1 MTSMCGSGK
10 SHAVMNS
17 SSYYR
22 PSPFA
27 YQNDYYLSPRSPW
40 SRASVARRNGSTWR
54 FGSAML
60 IISAML
66 VLVVVLAIAGLALW
80 MGAFRTDS
88 KNAIIGFSCSI
99 RIVRGERYNP
109 MLKLNTSMVFREKER
124 KFKNIFELLFRRSV
138 LGLSYKQTMIDK
150 FENGTLKVFFR
161 LYLDRRKIP
170 RSIVNVEDTIQD
182 IIAKETYST
191 SSLFKDMELDL
202 TSTSVKRINQENIVN
217 QKQGQQKHT
226 MITKNGLLR
235 PNRNSSLIMSSKS
248 KTKPTKTD
256 SESNIDFNNIPTIQ
270 GTYRA
275 TKVNITAENS
285 TKGIF
290 EPIIDSKGLAT
301 TRRTPLQKHTTT
313 SEKVLNR
320 VESSPTDEPS
330 TLFTKSTAMV
340 NKDKLNEKEE
350 NEMKTTSS
358 RTTTVRSDLDI
369 FKDFLNP
376 DFENNSPWKPI
387 VPGYVNTEFKLLP
400 NDDVRETNY
409 TESTTRTVISKT
421 SDFRD
426 NVKMPNDGTS
436 TISTVPKLPLGSVNF
451 HDVSEINTFDIDN
464 TDFPRD
470 RIDPGLTKPNNHEKL
485 DIEVAG
491 QLPSEMYSVKL
502 KASSYDGNERVT
514 SNSESSMTR
523 EVSENISIKNKP
535 FQEKHKDSN
544 AQNTEAKFDNSASSM
559 EPDDVFGSHSD
570 KKIMND
576 SFTSGVGVAE
586 PVLDT
591 EIELEA
597 KNRYRGSSIL
607 APTTDEDMLRNRKVN
622 INQQPIYTSYNT
634 PDLNGGSLGSSLIEN
649 PATTKPFRHTI
660 PVDKITSVVN
670 YSINVPFDNLDA
682 PSLSLIDTSIDE
694 KLFQDKVLTPL
705 PPKRIVEVETSV
717 VEHDDTMIQLQS
729 EQITSTEPNIVKDDN
744 KSYFSTTES
753 YSEPKLIAKDSSG
766 KRGVSRNSTFVEIDT
781 VKHTPGE
788 SEENWESRAD
798 EVTANNDE
806 LQRKKVYNETLK
818 AYVVENLVTLA
829 PVKSNTG
836 IGRPVRPRPKIDS
849 PDTALLEQLFGV
861 HDYTHD
867 RDTTDT
873 ESTSEASFSYKI
885 QNSTKSD
892 EKNSNHKST
901 IVEQIVEVVTSIS
914 TRVSSNIKSD
924 PVILKFIVTNSTTNP
939 IVHSEKTSTS
949 NDEADKSSESLI
961 QKRPLLSAANLRTI
975 QTSDRKMSLEEN
987 RILLEK
993 LKQLAQI
1000 KTNNDPVQIIRNN
1013 SNLSEMLQS
1022 QDHAPLLDIEE
1033 LKKIADVV
1041 TGNETLKNTSSE
1053 FTLSRDGVEIFTKVL
1068 NKEEDQTYETHT
1080 VSMIEKLSK
1089 TNDSCVGFL
1098 CGDGKCLD
1106 SSAICNMLVECPGAE
1121 DEANCT
1127 CADFLKTQ
1135 LLYQKICDGI
1145 ADCWDY
1151 SDESNCDWCEKGQFV
1166 CGNSKSCVDMD
1177 KVCNG
1182 FSDCPGG
1189 EDEKQCTALIDDEEN
1204 IAESRIDL
1212 VLTKNSSKNH
1222 SETIKRLDQVIER
1235 DSESSVTERDTT
1247 TLYIL
1252 PDNLQSERL
1261 INDKNGLSS
1270 KLINQ
1275 ELARNRDVEE
1285 SNIEVAVSS
1294 RETSS
1299 NVLRN
1304 GLISGNNL
1312 HAKDNRTFPV
1322 AKVYNNNE
1330 IDNYNNK
1337 GILSIRKNGKWGKL
1351 CFINT
1356 NSLTQEQSARQ
1367 VTWSIEDL
1375 AKAACKAITY
1385 QDYEMVEKVLDQNPP
1400 SNQFYYTL
1408 SYDKSDLSDRTAL
1421 SFKSSQCPGGEVLK
1435 IRCKNFECGIRT
1447 QVASTARIVGG
1458 ASSSVGNWPWQ
1469 IALYKDGNYQ
1479 CGGALINN
1487 RWVISA
1493 GHCFYHAENNYWVAR
1508 IGATRR
1514 GSFRSPHEQ
1523 LLRVDYISLHP
1534 DYVHHVFLNDIAVI
1548 RLERA
1553 VSFSDYIRPVCLP
1566 KAPVLTGTVCVVTG
1580 WGQLYEIGRVF
1591 PDTLQEVQ
1599 IPVMSTE
1606 DCRRKTLF
1614 LPLYRITNG
1623 MLCAGLEN
1631 GGKDACLG
1639 DSGGPLVCLSP
1650 FENRYVL
1657 QGITSNGYGCGRRE
1671 RPGVYTKIYSYM
1683 SYIDYVIAQT
1693 DIQPSAVEFCKGHR
1707 CPLGECLP
1715 KSRVCNGFLECSDGS
1730 DERDCSTI
1738 SR

>member
-17 SSYYR
+17 GSYYR

-40 SRASVARRNGSTWR
+40 SRTSVARRNGNTTWR

-182 IIAKETYST
+182 IIAKETYSI
-191 SSLFKDMELDL
+191 SSLFKDIELDL

-256 SESNIDFNNIPTIQ
+256 SEPNIDFNNIPTIQ

-275 TKVNITAENS
+275 TKINITAENS
-285 TKGIF
+285 TKEIS
-290 EPIIDSKGLAT
+290 EPIIDNKGLAT
-301 TRRTPLQKHTTT
+301 TKRMPLQKHTTT

-320 VESSPTDEPS
+320 VESSPTDVPS
-330 TLFTKSTAMV
+330 TLFTKSTTAMV
-340 NKDKLNEKEE
+340 NKDKLNEKQE

-358 RTTTVRSDLDI
+358 GTTTVRSDLNI

-400 NDDVRETNY
+400 NDDVKKTSY
-409 TESTTRTVISKT
+409 TESTTRTAISRT

-426 NVKMPNDGTS
+426 NVKMPNDETS
-436 TISTVPKLPLGSVNF
+436 TTPTVPKLPLDSVNF
-451 HDVSEINTFDIDN
+451 RDVSEINTFDIDN

-470 RIDPGLTKPNNHEKL
+470 RIDPGLIKSNNHEKL

-502 KASSYDGNERVT
+502 KASSYDGNERVI
-514 SNSESSMTR
+514 SNSESSITR
-523 EVSENISIKNKP
+523 GVPENISIQNNA
-535 FQEKHKDSN
+535 FQEKKHKDSN
-544 AQNTEAKFDNSASSM
+544 ATRKTEAKFDNSASSM
-559 EPDDVFGSHSD
+559 EPNE
-570 KKIMND
+570 KIMND

-607 APTTDEDMLRNRKVN
+607 ALTTDEDMLRNRKVN

-682 PSLSLIDTSIDE
+682 PPLSDDTSTDE

-705 PPKRIVEVETSV
+705 PPKRIIEIETSV
-717 VEHDDTMIQLQS
+717 VEHDDTIAQLQS
-729 EQITSTEPNIVKDDN
+729 GQITSIESSIVKDDN

-781 VKHTPGE
+781 VKHTPDGE
-788 SEENWESRAD
+788 LEENWESHAD
-798 EVTANNDE
+798 EVTVNNDE
-806 LQRKKVYNETLK
+806 LHKKKVYNETLK

-836 IGRPVRPRPKIDS
+836 IGRPVRPRPKIDF
-849 PDTALLEQLFGV
+849 PDTTLLEQLFGV
-861 HDYTHD
+861 RDYMHD
-867 RDTTDT
+867 RDTTNTDESTT
-873 ESTSEASFSYKI
+873 ESSSSHKI

-924 PVILKFIVTNSTTNP
+924 PVILKFIVTNSTNP
-939 IVHSEKTSTS
+939 VVHSEKSSTS
-949 NDEADKSSESLI
+949 NNEADKSSESAVNTTETILSLI
-961 QKRPLLSAANLRTI
+961 QKRPLLSAANLRTM

-1000 KTNNDPVQIIRNN
+1000 KTNDDLVQITRNN
-1013 SNLSEMLQS
+1013 LNLSEMLQS
-1022 QDHAPLLDIEE
+1022 QDHELSLDIEE

-1041 TGNETLKNTSSE
+1041 TGNETLKNASSE
-1053 FTLSRDGVEIFTKVL
+1053 FTLSRDGVEIFTKIL
-1068 NKEEDQTYETHT
+1068 NKEEDETYARETHT
-1080 VSMIEKLSK
+1080 VPTIQKLSK
-1089 TNDSCVGFL
+1089 TNDSCIGFL

-1151 SDESNCDWCEKGQFV
+1151 SDENNCDWCEKGQFV
-1166 CGNSKSCVDMD
+1166 CGNSKSCVDTD

-1189 EDEKQCTALIDDEEN
+1189 EDEKKCTALIDNEEN

-1212 VLTKNSSKNH
+1212 VLTKNLSKNH
-1222 SETIKRLDQVIER
+1222 SEMVKHLDQVI
-1235 DSESSVTERDTT
+1235 ERDTT

-1252 PDNLQSERL
+1252 PNNLQSERL

-1275 ELARNRDVEE
+1275 ELTRNRDVEE

-1304 GLISGNNL
+1304 GLIPGNNL

-1337 GILSIRKNGKWGKL
+1337 GILSVRKNGKWGKL

-1356 NSLTQEQSARQ
+1356 NSLTQEQHARQ

-1400 SNQFYYTL
+1400 LNQFYYTL

-1421 SFKSSQCPGGEVLK
+1421 SFKSSQCPSGEVLK

-1469 IALYKDGNYQ
+1469 VALYKDGNYQ
-1479 CGGALINN
+1479 CGGALIND

-1493 GHCFYHAENNYWVAR
+1493 GHCFYHAQNNYWVAR

-1534 DYVHHVFLNDIAVI
+1534 DYVDHVFLNDIAVI
-1548 RLERA
+1548 RLEQA
-1553 VSFSDYIRPVCLP
+1553 VNFSDYIRPVCLP

-1683 SYIDYVIAQT
+1683 SYIDYVITQK

>member
-1 MTSMCGSGK
+1 M
-10 SHAVMNS
+10 
-17 SSYYR
+17 
-22 PSPFA
+22 
-27 YQNDYYLSPRSPW
+27 
-40 SRASVARRNGSTWR
+40 
-54 FGSAML
+54 
-60 IISAML
+60 
-66 VLVVVLAIAGLALW
+66 
-80 MGAFRTDS
+80 
-88 KNAIIGFSCSI
+88 
-99 RIVRGERYNP
+99 
-109 MLKLNTSMVFREKER
+109 
-124 KFKNIFELLFRRSV
+124 
-138 LGLSYKQTMIDK
+138 
-150 FENGTLKVFFR
+150 
-161 LYLDRRKIP
+161 KIP
-170 RSIVNVEDTIQD
+170 G
-182 IIAKETYST
+182 
-191 SSLFKDMELDL
+191 
-202 TSTSVKRINQENIVN
+202 INQENIVN

-1089 TNDSCVGFL
+1089 TNGNYAS
-1098 CGDGKCLD
+1098 
-1106 SSAICNMLVECPGAE
+1106 
-1121 DEANCT
+1121 T
-1127 CADFLKTQ
+1127 TR
-1135 LLYQKICDGI
+1135 
-1145 ADCWDY
+1145 
-1151 SDESNCDWCEKGQFV
+1151 SN
-1166 CGNSKSCVDMD
+1166 
-1177 KVCNG
+1177 
-1182 FSDCPGG
+1182 
-1189 EDEKQCTALIDDEEN
+1189 TY
-1204 IAESRIDL
+1204 
-1212 VLTKNSSKNH
+1212 
-1222 SETIKRLDQVIER
+1222 KR
-1235 DSESSVTERDTT
+1235 
-1247 TLYIL
+1247 
-1252 PDNLQSERL
+1252 
-1261 INDKNGLSS
+1261 
-1270 KLINQ
+1270 
-1275 ELARNRDVEE
+1275 
-1285 SNIEVAVSS
+1285 
-1294 RETSS
+1294 
-1299 NVLRN
+1299 
-1304 GLISGNNL
+1304 
-1312 HAKDNRTFPV
+1312 
-1322 AKVYNNNE
+1322 
-1330 IDNYNNK
+1330 
-1337 GILSIRKNGKWGKL
+1337 
-1351 CFINT
+1351 
-1356 NSLTQEQSARQ
+1356 
-1367 VTWSIEDL
+1367 
-1375 AKAACKAITY
+1375 
-1385 QDYEMVEKVLDQNPP
+1385 VEK
-1400 SNQFYYTL
+1400 Y
-1408 SYDKSDLSDRTAL
+1408 
-1421 SFKSSQCPGGEVLK
+1421 
-1435 IRCKNFECGIRT
+1435 
-1447 QVASTARIVGG
+1447 
-1458 ASSSVGNWPWQ
+1458 
-1469 IALYKDGNYQ
+1469 
-1479 CGGALINN
+1479 
-1487 RWVISA
+1487 
-1493 GHCFYHAENNYWVAR
+1493 
-1508 IGATRR
+1508 
-1514 GSFRSPHEQ
+1514 
-1523 LLRVDYISLHP
+1523 
-1534 DYVHHVFLNDIAVI
+1534 
-1548 RLERA
+1548 
-1553 VSFSDYIRPVCLP
+1553 
-1566 KAPVLTGTVCVVTG
+1566 
-1580 WGQLYEIGRVF
+1580 
-1591 PDTLQEVQ
+1591 
-1599 IPVMSTE
+1599 
-1606 DCRRKTLF
+1606 
-1614 LPLYRITNG
+1614 
-1623 MLCAGLEN
+1623 
-1631 GGKDACLG
+1631 
-1639 DSGGPLVCLSP
+1639 
-1650 FENRYVL
+1650 
-1657 QGITSNGYGCGRRE
+1657 
-1671 RPGVYTKIYSYM
+1671 
-1683 SYIDYVIAQT
+1683 
-1693 DIQPSAVEFCKGHR
+1693 
-1707 CPLGECLP
+1707 
-1715 KSRVCNGFLECSDGS
+1715 
-1730 DERDCSTI
+1730 
-1738 SR
+1738 